1 MKNALKTVLG
11 IFLLATA
18 AVAPCSAQKVKPALK
33 LVKGNTYYNV
43 SNITTTINQTINNNA
58 VSYNVGM
65 SVTMANKVLDKKDS
79 VYNLEVSY
87 QHIDMKMQMAAGNST
102 EYNSDKPGPQ
112 DPFSQI
118 LGAILN
124 KPFYVSISTSG
135 KVLSVTGIN
144 DVLDAIFKSVNLSD
158 TSQVKQLRAQFS
170 QSFGEKAFKGNLTQT
185 YSIYPTILVAKGDK
199 WQMNSRIESV
209 MTADVQTVY
218 QLQDITPT
226 SYLVHGDGKLASVN
240 TANAQVNGMPVKYNL
255 AGSIISDII
264 LDKATGWITQDT
276 QKENVTGDFEILDNP
291 SVPGGMTIPMTIN
304 VVSVVTDK

>member
-18 AVAPCSAQKVKPALK
+18 AVAPSSAQKVKPALK
-33 LVKGNTYYNV
+33 LVKGSTYYNV
-43 SNITTTINQTINNNA
+43 SSITTTINQTINNNA

-65 SVTMANKVLDKKDS
+65 GVTMANKVLNKQDT

-87 QHIDMKMQMAAGNST
+87 QHIDMKMQMSTGTT
-102 EYNSDKPGPQ
+102 EYNSDKPGAQ
-112 DPFSQI
+112 DPFSQV
-118 LGAILN
+118 LSAILN

-144 DVLDAIFKSVNLSD
+144 EVLDAIFKTVNLPD

-170 QSFGEKAFKGNLTQT
+170 QSFGEKAFKGNLMQT

-199 WQMNSRIESV
+199 WQVNSLIESV
-209 MTADVQTVY
+209 MTANVQTVY

-240 TANAQVNGMPVKYNL
+240 TGNTQVNDMPVKYNL
-255 AGSIISDII
+255 TGTIISDIT

-276 QKENVTGDFEILDNP
+276 QKENVTGDFQILDNP
-291 SVPGGMTIPMTIN
+291 TVPGGMTIPMTVN
-304 VVSVVTDK
+304 VVSVITDK